1 MATIRFLADY
11 PCPHCLVLKSQI
23 GDLGLV
29 DDMECR
35 TRVRKYPAASVKR
48 ARRRIFEKG
57 SSVNY
62 RGVED
67 ELTDTG
73 SWVPTEVSSANVV
86 APKTPDNRSPRM
98 ATTYHWG

>member
-1 MATIRFLADY
+1 MSAL
-11 PCPHCLVLKSQI
+11 PCAQVT
-23 GDLGLV
+23 D
-29 DDMECR
+29 

-73 SWVPTEVSSANVV
+73 SWVPTEVSFANAV
-86 APKTPDNRSPRM
+86 APNTPDNGSSRM

>member
-23 GDLGLV
+23 GDLGSV
-29 DDMECR
+29 EDMECR

-57 SSVNY
+57 GSVNY
-62 RGVED
+62 RGIED

-73 SWVPTEVSSANVV
+73 SWVPTEVRSTHVIPLNA
-86 APKTPDNRSPRM
+86 PDNESPRM